1 MLTYLALSTAIG
13 CLTAYFYLR
22 PKQALGTD
30 LANERKLARWADASA
45 IALIV
50 LAGARLWA
58 QWQTLGGSEAGP
70 FSELMRPM
78 VFETA
83 WGVGLIGQTA
93 LAIVASF
100 AFGAAPRRGAWVT
113 ATVATV
119 LLSVTPALS
128 GHAVG
133 EQRPVLGVTLDTIHV
148 LAGGVWLGT
157 LTVIVALSIPV
168 LGDAATRKALQEI
181 LVRFSRLA
189 LNAAAIVTLTGLY
202 AAWVHV
208 GSWRALWSTPYGD
221 VLVLKLCTIVVAVLL
236 GAVNWRVAV
245 PRLTVGRV
253 PGFAASG
260 SAEVFAALLIYVL
273 TAVLVGRPLPME

>member
-1 MLTYLALSTAIG
+1 MALV
-13 CLTAYFYLR
+13 
-22 PKQALGTD
+22 
-30 LANERKLARWADASA
+30 
-45 IALIV
+45 V

-58 QWQTLGGSEAGP
+58 QWQTLGGSDAGRGGGP
-70 FSELMRPM
+70 FAELMRPM

-83 WGVGLIGQTA
+83 WGLGLIGQTVF
-93 LAIVASF
+93 AIVASF

-113 ATVATV
+113 AAVATV

-128 GHAVG
+128 GHAVA
-133 EQRPVLGVTLDTIHV
+133 EPRPILGVTLDTIHV

-157 LTVIVALSIPV
+157 LTVLVALAIPV

-189 LNAAAIVTLTGLY
+189 LAAAATVTLTGFY

-208 GSWRALWSTPYGD
+208 GSWGALWSTPYGD
-221 VLVLKLCTIVVAVLL
+221 MLVLKLCAIAVAVLL
-236 GAVNWRVAV
+236 GAINWRVAV
-245 PRLTVGRV
+245 PRLTDGRV

-260 SAEVFAALLIYVL
+260 SAEVFAALLLYLL